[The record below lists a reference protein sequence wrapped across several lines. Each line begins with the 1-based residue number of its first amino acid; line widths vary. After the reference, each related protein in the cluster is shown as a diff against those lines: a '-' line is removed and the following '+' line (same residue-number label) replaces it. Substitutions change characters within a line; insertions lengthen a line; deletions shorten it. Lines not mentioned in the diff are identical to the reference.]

1 MLLLPHSSPSKSCGQ
16 PRVKESDRKAYKI
29 FLQPTTD
36 SKVVPKTTEVKKEKK
51 KVLQLWQRLGL
62 SPLRLCN
69 IGVCVWDLELGLGSN
84 VGTSTY

>member
-51 KVLQLWQRLGL
+51 KSSATLAETWVE
-62 SPLRLCN
+62 SFEA
-69 IGVCVWDLELGLGSN
+69 V
-84 VGTSTY
+84 